1 MNVNDMLQDV
11 RNKFCEEEVNR
22 RREVFLSDINLYLF
36 KKKSLPTGGRGQN
49 PKKGESVCARLLWG
63 ALDEI

>member
-22 RREVFLSDINLYLF
+22 RRVFPGDDD
-36 KKKSLPTGGRGQN
+36 
-49 PKKGESVCARLLWG
+49 
-63 ALDEI
+63 DEENGSEHQSIFTPL

>member
-36 KKKSLPTGGRGQN
+36 NRFSGEVG
-49 PKKGESVCARLLWG
+49 PKRVS
-63 ALDEI
+63 ALFTP